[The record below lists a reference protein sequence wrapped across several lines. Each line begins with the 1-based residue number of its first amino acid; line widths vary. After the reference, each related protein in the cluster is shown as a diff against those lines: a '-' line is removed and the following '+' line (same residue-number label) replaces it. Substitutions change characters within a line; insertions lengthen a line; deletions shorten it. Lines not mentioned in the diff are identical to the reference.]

1 MNDTRTKAYLSSNH
15 VARIWIMCCWLCVA
29 DNFIPRDKVKSR
41 EQQILIK
48 RMIYM
53 LRPDYEQRVKY
64 NILKDEG

>member
-1 MNDTRTKAYLSSNH
+1 MNDIRTKAYLSSNH
-15 VARIWIMCCWLCVA
+15 VARIWIMCWHCVA
-29 DNFIPRDKVKSR
+29 DNFIPRDKVKSQ

>member
-1 MNDTRTKAYLSSNH
+1 MDNVLAM
-15 VARIWIMCCWLCVA
+15 ICVA
-29 DNFIPRDKVKSR
+29 DYFIQKDKVKSR

-64 NILKDEG
+64 NILKDEGSVCLGS